1 MIWSLFLQEEPLS
14 VCRAVMV
21 RNETLKLVLRGDPL
35 DEDHDSELYDLVRDP
50 RETENLYRFEMV
62 LAAEQNQATT

>member
-1 MIWSLFLQEEPLS
+1 
-14 VCRAVMV
+14 MV